1 MKPTAVA
8 STLMLIVS
16 SLLSHVASAAI
27 ELEHNQAKQL
37 VSEGKIL
44 SLDLTLSQVQA
55 YCDGKLVDAHLFHDQ
70 GRWQY
75 DLQIKSENGELISL
89 DIDAATGQHQANK
102 PLPDACVPHKN

>member
-16 SLLSHVASAAI
+16 SLLSPAVHAAI

-55 YCDGKLVDAHLFHDQ
+55 YCDGKLVDAHLFHAQ

-75 DLQIKSENGELISL
+75 DLQIKSANGELISL
-89 DIDAATGQHQANK
+89 DIDATTGQHQTGK